1 MCNRVQELL
10 EELINSDQ
18 YEPFSNANLT
28 DQEDYNKCLL
38 EKITQ
43 WAKDNGNENDIR
55 YKGK

>member
-1 MCNRVQELL
+1 LCNRVQRLL
-10 EELINSDQ
+10 DELINSDR
-18 YEPFSNANLT
+18 YEPFADANIT
-28 DQEDYNKCLL
+28 DQKGYDKYLL